1 MPKQRMQTRLSK
13 RDIEFI
19 IAMVEFALRHSWTV
33 AQVVQHRL
41 SQNETGLITSLEDAD
56 DAMHRQIAS
65 ETRRI
70 HRLMRRFA
78 SWQAP
83 TS

>member
-1 MPKQRMQTRLSK
+1 M
-13 RDIEFI
+13 
-19 IAMVEFALRHSWTV
+19 
-33 AQVVQHRL
+33 
-41 SQNETGLITSLEDAD
+41 SLEDAD
-56 DAMHRQIAS
+56 DAMHREITS

-83 TS
+83 TPRSRTRCTTVRSRHEPI

>member
-1 MPKQRMQTRLSK
+1 
-13 RDIEFI
+13 
-19 IAMVEFALRHSWTV
+19 V
-33 AQVVQHRL
+33 AEVVQHRL
-41 SQNETGLITSLEDAD
+41 SQNETGLIMSLEDED
-56 DAMHRQIAS
+56 DAMHREITL

-83 TS
+83 TPRSRTRSTTARSTREPI